1 MAKPPINPPTISD
14 LGGETRKIRRLITKQ
29 TTSWSAFNPSIAY
42 SDKDGYLCLIRSS
55 NYYYDDLGQVTLLT
69 ENKVRNK
76 TYIARLD
83 SEFSITK
90 LTQVN
95 FIDGPAQERGV
106 EDARLFQRNGYWLFH
121 AVMRE
126 EHTPRPR
133 ICIYQLDIHSGT
145 AVFVEK
151 YESKGYQPIE
161 KNWMTTS
168 KYKNENFEFVYNTET
183 IVKRDGSL
191 VKVSAQS
198 EKVKGLR
205 GGSSLL
211 ELSNGN
217 YLAVAHYCYHV
228 WVKGF
233 SPERFGYVRSTLR
246 KYTHVF
252 VVFNENGQLTHISNE
267 FVFDELQIEFASGIE
282 TYKDKFVISYGAKD
296 LTSNLAFIDQS
307 KVFDLLKPLTQT

>member
-14 LGGETRKIRRLITKQ
+14 LGGETRQIRRLVNKENN
-29 TTSWSAFNPSIAY
+29 SWSAFNPSIAY
-42 SDKDGYLCLIRSS
+42 SDEDGYLCLIRSA
-55 NYYYDDLGQVTLLT
+55 NFYYDNLGQISLTT
-69 ENKVRNK
+69 ENRIRNK

-95 FIDGPAQERGV
+95 FIDGPEQKRGV

-121 AVMRE
+121 VVMRE
-126 EHTPRPR
+126 EHTPHPR

-151 YESKGYQPIE
+151 YESEEYQTVE

-168 KYKNENFEFVYNTET
+168 RYKNDNFEFIYNTEI

-191 VKVSAQS
+191 AKIVNQEGNIKN
-198 EKVKGLR
+198 LR

-211 ELSNGN
+211 ELSGGN

-228 WVKGF
+228 SVKGF
-233 SPERFGYVRSTLR
+233 SPTRFGHVDGSIR

-252 VVFNENGQLTHISNE
+252 VIFNDNGQLTHISNE
-267 FVFDELQIEFASGIE
+267 FVFDKLQIEFACGIE
-282 TYKDKFVISYGAKD
+282 TYGDKFVISYGVQD
-296 LTSNLAFIDQS
+296 LTSNLAFIDQAE
-307 KVFDLLKPLTQT
+307 VFKTLKPI

>member
-14 LGGETRKIRRLITKQ
+14 LGGETRKIRRLISKQ
-29 TTSWSAFNPSIAY
+29 TTNWSAFNPSIAH
-42 SDKDGYLCLIRSS
+42 SDRDGYLCLIRSS
-55 NYYYDDLGQVTLLT
+55 NYYYDDFGQVTLTT
-69 ENKVRNK
+69 ENRVRNK
-76 TYIARLD
+76 TYVARLD

-90 LTQVN
+90 LTEVN
-95 FIDGPAQERGV
+95 FIDGPNQERGV

-126 EHTPRPR
+126 EHTPHPR

-151 YESKGYQPIE
+151 YESEGYQTIE

-191 VKVSAQS
+191 ARITTQEGNIKT
-198 EKVKGLR
+198 LR

-211 ELSNGN
+211 ELGDGN
-217 YLAVAHYCYHV
+217 YLAVAHYCYHLSA
-228 WVKGF
+228 KGF
-233 SPERFGYVRSTLR
+233 SPARFGYVYGLLR

-307 KVFDLLKPLTQT
+307 KVFDLLKPI

>member
-1 MAKPPINPPTISD
+1 VRTPPINPPTISD
-14 LGGETRKIRRLITKQ
+14 LGGETRKIRRLISKQ
-29 TTSWSAFNPSIAY
+29 SNSWSAFNPSIAY

-55 NYYYDDLGQVTLLT
+55 NYYYDDLGQIKLTT

-83 SEFSITK
+83 SEFSIIRITE
-90 LTQVN
+90 VN
-95 FIDGPAQERGV
+95 FIDGPTQQRGV

-126 EHTPRPR
+126 EHTPEPR
-133 ICIYQLDIHSGT
+133 ICVYQLDIHSGT

-151 YESKGYQPIE
+151 YESEGYQPIE

-168 KYKNENFEFVYNTET
+168 KYKNENFEFVYSTEN

-191 VKVSAQS
+191 ARIVTQGGDIKT
-198 EKVKGLR
+198 LR

-211 ELSNGN
+211 ELGDGN

-228 WVKGF
+228 RIKGF
-233 SPERFGYVRSTLR
+233 APERFGYVDSSLR

-252 VVFNENGQLTHISNE
+252 ALFNDRGQLTHISQE
-267 FVFDELQIEFASGIE
+267 FVFDKLQIEFACGIE
-282 TYKDKFVISYGAKD
+282 NYKDKFVISYGAED
-296 LTSNLAFIDQS
+296 LSSHLAFIGQYEVS
-307 KVFDLLKPLTQT
+307 KILRPI